1 MNIRNTYAYI
11 LAGLIIAVAIVA
23 LLGIW
28 EIIDWMEFKKILEKS
43 WLSLV
48 VIGVTTALV
57 MLVFNLIYKQPVTP
71 PAPPKDN
78 NL

>member
-1 MNIRNTYAYI
+1 MNIRNIYAYI
-11 LAGLIIAVAIVA
+11 LAGLVIAVAVIA

-71 PAPPKDN
+71 PRPPKDDS
-78 NL
+78 L